1 MKICERCG
9 MEYEPTGKNQKY
21 CSSCKNAAKK
31 EQACLHK
38 KEMNEKK
45 RRRGKKARYGIRGLC
60 CMDASIKTQKMWTK
74 GSILDKI

>member
-45 RRRGKKARYGIRGLC
+45 RRRRSRNASTLSVSEVAKEARKHGMEYGDYVAWMRL
-60 CMDASIKTQKMWTK
+60 
-74 GSILDKI
+74 